1 MQVAPTPQEPTPTP
15 SSKLGASSSSS
26 GTTMSAGMIV
36 ASVVG
41 FIATFLFH
49 YGAARLSFNT
59 YGSYAWS
66 FLAFIFAVVYY
77 PYYAFFVSKP
87 AGFFGGK
94 RR

>member
-1 MQVAPTPQEPTPTP
+1 MQVAPTTQEIAPKP
-15 SSKLGASSSSS
+15 SLGSSSPTS
-26 GTTMSAGMIV
+26 GTTMSAGVIIG
-36 ASVVG
+36 SVVG

-59 YGSYAWS
+59 YGSYGWS
-66 FLAFIFAVVYY
+66 FLAFIFAVFYY